1 MVGGASV
8 VRVVGKL
15 VVGIMVDP
23 IVVEG
28 SVVVAGVVPTSVVVG
43 SGLAELVGKTIV
55 SPVLMKVE
63 SVVGLLV
70 GKMMVLHV
78 VVAVGKTI
86 VLPVEVMVG
95 GV

>member
-1 MVGGASV
+1 MGVTGVLVVGGASV

-23 IVVEG
+23 IVVEEG

-70 GKMMVLHV
+70 GKMMVLQV
-78 VVAVGKTI
+78 VVALGKTI
-86 VLPVEVMVG
+86 V
-95 GV
+95 

>member
-1 MVGGASV
+1 MTGVLVVGGASV

-23 IVVEG
+23 IVVEEG

-70 GKMMVLHV
+70 GKMMVLQV
-78 VVAVGKTI
+78 VVALGKTI
-86 VLPVEVMVG
+86 V
-95 GV
+95 